1 MHTRNKGFSLIEMIA
16 VTAIILILAGI
27 AIPSMI
33 NMLHSARLHG
43 TGSDLVS
50 LVQQSR
56 IRAVQDD
63 RFYSVRFNSSQA
75 YVDICPQ
82 SSNGTSGN
90 AGAGIAV
97 CTPATPPRVTPKDP
111 IVQIS
116 AEISLQ
122 PSANAPNTGNGAGGL
137 QKQFL
142 GTNTSNLVPFD
153 GDASS
158 SPVTFGPEGVPCTP
172 TAKTGGTVCNT
183 NISSPLVAFWLFF
196 QDTATQQWGAVTVTP
211 AGRIQKWFYS
221 GGAWSTF

>member
-1 MHTRNKGFSLIEMIA
+1 MIA
-16 VTAIILILAGI
+16 VTAIILILVGI

-33 NMLHSARLHG
+33 NVLHSARLHG

-56 IRAVQDD
+56 SRAVQDD

-82 SSNGTSGN
+82 SLNGTSGN
-90 AGAGIAV
+90 GGTGIAV
-97 CTPATPPRVTPKDP
+97 CTPATPPQVTPKDP
-111 IVQIS
+111 VIQIS
-116 AEISLQ
+116 PEISLQ
-122 PSANAPNTGNGAGGL
+122 PFANAPNTGSGAGGL

-142 GTNTSNLVPFD
+142 GTNPGNVVPLD
-153 GDASS
+153 GNTIV

-172 TAKTGGTVCNT
+172 TVKTGGTVCNT
-183 NISSPLVAFWLFF
+183 SSSPLVAYWFFF
-196 QDTATQQWGAVTVTP
+196 QDTATQQWAAVTVTP